1 MTTTHNSPRLQGNL
15 LAMLSMLLWATSFPI
30 TDVLLNTWD
39 PLSLALVRLS
49 GAGLVLALLVM
60 IRMRSCTWQNWP
72 LKDALLTG
80 ALGIGIGTALMNFG
94 IRYSNPINVAVIAT
108 TVPVVSIIM
117 GVLRGEERITLKVA
131 IAICLSLAGGVLVS
145 ASSLQTQAGFE
156 GGELLMITAVIL
168 WTWYS
173 RVSVTRLLVIPA
185 LPRVMLGMIAGG
197 MALLP
202 IIAIVHWGGL
212 AELSFSSTSTDLLFV
227 TWLCVFAVGAGM
239 VYWMMS
245 AERIGV
251 TVAAIHINVVPFY
264 VLILMLL
271 FGGSL
276 LLAQV
281 AGAMLVATGVVIA
294 QVAGS
299 SKPSQT

>member
-1 MTTTHNSPRLQGNL
+1 
-15 LAMLSMLLWATSFPI
+15 
-30 TDVLLNTWD
+30 
-39 PLSLALVRLS
+39 
-49 GAGLVLALLVM
+49 
-60 IRMRSCTWQNWP
+60 
-72 LKDALLTG
+72 
-80 ALGIGIGTALMNFG
+80 
-94 IRYSNPINVAVIAT
+94 
-108 TVPVVSIIM
+108 
-117 GVLRGEERITLKVA
+117 
-131 IAICLSLAGGVLVS
+131 
-145 ASSLQTQAGFE
+145 
-156 GGELLMITAVIL
+156 
-168 WTWYS
+168 
-173 RVSVTRLLVIPA
+173 
-185 LPRVMLGMIAGG
+185 MLGMIAGG

>member
-1 MTTTHNSPRLQGNL
+1 MATAFNSPRLQGNL
-15 LAMLSMLLWATSFPI
+15 LAVLSMLLWATSFPI
-30 TDVLLNTWD
+30 TDVLLNTLD

>member
-1 MTTTHNSPRLQGNL
+1 
-15 LAMLSMLLWATSFPI
+15 
-30 TDVLLNTWD
+30 
-39 PLSLALVRLS
+39 
-49 GAGLVLALLVM
+49 
-60 IRMRSCTWQNWP
+60 
-72 LKDALLTG
+72 
-80 ALGIGIGTALMNFG
+80 
-94 IRYSNPINVAVIAT
+94 
-108 TVPVVSIIM
+108 
-117 GVLRGEERITLKVA
+117 
-131 IAICLSLAGGVLVS
+131 
-145 ASSLQTQAGFE
+145 
-156 GGELLMITAVIL
+156 MITAVIL

-212 AELSFSSTSTDLLFV
+212 AELSFSSTSTDLLLV

-281 AGAMLVATGVVIA
+281 AGAVLVATGVVLA
-294 QVAGS
+294 QVASS
-299 SKPSQT
+299 SKFSQA

>member
-1 MTTTHNSPRLQGNL
+1 MTTPLNSPRLQGNL
-15 LAMLSMLLWATSFPI
+15 LAVLSMLLWATSFPI

-39 PLSLALVRLS
+39 PLSLAMIRLS
-49 GAGLVLALLVM
+49 GTGLVLALPAM
-60 IRMRSCTWQNWP
+60 IRMKRSAWQSWP
-72 LKDALLTG
+72 LKEAFLTG

-94 IRYSNPINVAVIAT
+94 IRYSNPINIAVIAT

-117 GVLRGEERITLKVA
+117 GALRGEERVTLKAA

-145 ASSLQTQAGFE
+145 VSSLQTQAGFE

-173 RVSVTRLLVIPA
+173 RISVTRLLVIPA

-202 IIAIVHWGGL
+202 IIAIVHWGKL
-212 AELSFSSTSTDLLFV
+212 AELSFSSTSTDLLLI
-227 TWLCVFAVGAGM
+227 TWLCVFGVGAAM

-264 VLILMLL
+264 VLMLMLV

-276 LLAQV
+276 LLSQV
-281 AGAMLVATGVVIA
+281 AGAVLVAAGVVLA
-294 QVAGS
+294 QVASS
-299 SKPSQT
+299 SKPSQA

>member
-1 MTTTHNSPRLQGNL
+1 MATAFNSPRLQGNL
-15 LAMLSMLLWATSFPI
+15 LAVLSMLLWATSFPI

-251 TVAAIHINVVPFY
+251 TVAAIHINVVPFTY
-264 VLILMLL
+264 L
-271 FGGSL
+271 S
-276 LLAQV
+276 
-281 AGAMLVATGVVIA
+281 
-294 QVAGS
+294 
-299 SKPSQT
+299 